1 MKIKKSE
8 ILDILIWFLVGFY
21 TLIGHWIWFGR
32 GIQETIIMVLAI
44 IQVIRRS
51 KYNKYKKNKKGILI
65 LSAIFIVYVA
75 IVTIKAP
82 SVNYIVEDLKAII
95 SAVAIYVY
103 LFSFLR
109 SNHDKCM
116 NYITLA
122 CKSLTWYMWINTF
135 VIILQYFIPYFMM
148 NRAALTAVGN
158 SAYWDHLTGFIGVN
172 GTTRWNILSCIVVV
186 FYIANAKNNRDW
198 VKTISFIGIS
208 FIVSIMNSARSF
220 LIMMP
225 LFVMAYYILIKKKSV
240 STVFKYVIWAIG
252 ILASIVVVYYSVPF
266 VKAYIDDLIVDKLAI
281 YTSRNFAYMVGAND
295 DRAVAINYAIQSGG
309 TFGKGIGSIPMHYST
324 SLVKYM
330 GLNSASSFIYMIGI
344 VGYFTYSIILGIG
357 TQSFMKKKSL
367 IQTVGFIA
375 IWLVISYLLPAYSS
389 IILMLGTAVIFAIFE
404 DELRPKSRKIR

>member
-1 MKIKKSE
+1 
-8 ILDILIWFLVGFY
+8 
-21 TLIGHWIWFGR
+21 
-32 GIQETIIMVLAI
+32 
-44 IQVIRRS
+44 
-51 KYNKYKKNKKGILI
+51 
-65 LSAIFIVYVA
+65 
-75 IVTIKAP
+75 
-82 SVNYIVEDLKAII
+82 
-95 SAVAIYVY
+95 
-103 LFSFLR
+103 
-109 SNHDKCM
+109 
-116 NYITLA
+116 
-122 CKSLTWYMWINTF
+122 MWINTF